1 MSRVLIIEDE
11 LVLAKNVRDK
21 LKADGFKPEMRH
33 NCADGLAATR
43 KLLPDAILLDI
54 RLPDGDG
61 LDLLPQLLD
70 EVPSAR
76 VIVMTAHGNE
86 RIAVNAMKAG
96 AYEYLTKPVELDEL
110 VLVVQRAIDQRQV
123 NDNLDYL
130 RQQEESNSGLAS
142 IVGNSPAITKT
153 KEAIARLIQG
163 DVLKLDD
170 PPTVL
175 ITGETGTG
183 KDLAARAIHYD
194 GPRKHKPFIQVN
206 CTALPATLFESEL
219 FGHVKGAFT
228 SATGAKRGLFE
239 VAEGGTIFLDEIG
252 HLELDLQAKLLQAI
266 EHREFRPVG
275 ATETRSIDVHII
287 AATNR
292 DLNEAVEAEEF
303 RRDLY
308 HRLRVVQFHLP
319 PLRERVGDI
328 SALADYFLQKHCDR
342 FKTPLKKL
350 SAAARTRMERY
361 SWYGNVREL
370 SHVLESAI
378 LQTDDLIDVN
388 HMMLGDRQSGDISE
402 SHMDGD
408 VNLTFGDGRQIVL
421 DFEQGCPPLDEI
433 EAMIL
438 SAAYE
443 HTGGNLSRAARI
455 LGITREALRYR
466 LNKAAENADRC
477 TSSG

>member
-21 LKADGFKPEMRH
+21 LKAHGFKPEMRH
-33 NCADGLAATR
+33 SCADGLAAAR
-43 KLLPDAILLDI
+43 QYLPDVILLDI

-61 LDLLPQLLD
+61 LDILPTLLE

-86 RIAVNAMKAG
+86 RIAVDAMKAG
-96 AYEYLTKPVELDEL
+96 AYEYLSKPVELDEL
-110 VLVVQRAIDQRQV
+110 VLVVQRSIAERQV
-123 NDNLDYL
+123 NDNLDYV
-130 RQQEESNSGLAS
+130 RQQEESSSGLAS
-142 IVGNSPAITKT
+142 IIGESPAIAKV
-153 KEAIARLIQG
+153 KNAIARLIQSN
-163 DVLKLDD
+163 VLKLDE

-194 GPRKHKPFIQVN
+194 GPRRKKPFIQVN

-228 SATGAKRGLFE
+228 SANGAKRGLFE

-266 EHREFRPVG
+266 EHREIRPVG
-275 ATETRSIDVHII
+275 ATETHAINVHII

-292 DLNEAVEAEEF
+292 DLNEAVDSDEF
-303 RRDLY
+303 RRDLF

-319 PLRERVGDI
+319 PLRERSCDI
-328 SALADYFLQKHCDR
+328 RMLADFFLKKHCGR
-342 FKTPLKKL
+342 FKMPLKRF
-350 SAAARTRMERY
+350 SAAALERMDRY
-361 SWYGNVREL
+361 AWHGNVREL
-370 SHVLESAI
+370 SHLLESAI
-378 LQTDDLIDVN
+378 LQADDVIDVSN
-388 HMMLGDRQSGDISE
+388 IMLSDDENDPASMARAA
-402 SHMDGD
+402 GD
-408 VNLTFGDGRQIVL
+408 VHLAFGDGRVISV
-421 DFEQGCPPLDEI
+421 DFDAGCPPLEDI

-438 SAAYE
+438 TAAFE
-443 HTGGNLSRAARI
+443 HTNGNLSRAARI

-466 LNKAAENADRC
+466 LNKAAENAN
-477 TSSG
+477 G

>member
-11 LVLAKNVRDK
+11 LILAKNVRDK
-21 LKADGFKPEMRH
+21 LKAHGFKPEMRH
-33 NCADGLAATR
+33 NCADGLGATR
-43 KLLPDAILLDI
+43 KLLPDVILLDI

-61 LDLLPQLLD
+61 LDLLPQLLE

-86 RIAVNAMKAG
+86 RIAVDAMKAG

-130 RQQEESNSGLAS
+130 RQQEESTSGLAS
-142 IVGNSPAITKT
+142 IIGDSPAITKA
-153 KEAIARLIQG
+153 KEAIGRLIKS

-194 GPRKHKPFIQVN
+194 GPRNQKPFIQVN

-228 SATGAKRGLFE
+228 SATGAKRGLLE

-252 HLELDLQAKLLQAI
+252 HLELELQAKLLQAI
-266 EHREFRPVG
+266 EHREIRPVG
-275 ATETRSIDVHII
+275 ATETRPINVHII

-292 DLNEAVEAEEF
+292 DLNEAVEAGDF
-303 RRDLY
+303 RRDLF

-319 PLRERVGDI
+319 PLRERAGDI
-328 SALADYFLQKHCDR
+328 SLLAEFFLKKHCAR
-342 FKTPLKKL
+342 FKMPQKRF
-350 SAAARTRMERY
+350 SDGARARMDDCA
-361 SWYGNVREL
+361 WHGNVREL

-378 LQTDDLIDVN
+378 LQTDDVIDVQ
-388 HMMLGDRQSGDISE
+388 HMMLGDSPSTTSGDS
-402 SHMDGD
+402 
-408 VNLTFGDGRQIVL
+408 TGDGNLNLAIGTDRVISL
-421 DFEQGCPPLDEI
+421 DFDNSCPPLEEI
-433 EAMIL
+433 ELMIL
-438 SAAYE
+438 TAAYE

-466 LNKAAENADRC
+466 LNKAAENAN
-477 TSSG
+477 G